1 MLLTITKLLEENFSA
16 LIGVVGTMLGVILGA
31 LLNRIVRLGKI
42 KVFVN
47 EVDYSFLKRNSS
59 GGFKPMNS
67 ITNETEK
74 LTIRARLDIFN
85 SSEYSRKIMRGIK
98 FHPFENGKEI
108 VIKMYNNEVND
119 MTNYAMQTGNLRVL
133 NLNPKEIKSF
143 ILSVTFDKDIER
155 IYNSKWFLTYKNTS
169 NKEVKIKLDKS
180 KKLKE

>member
-1 MLLTITKLLEENFSA
+1 MIEDNFSA
-16 LIGVVGTMLGVILGA
+16 LIGVVGTLLGVVLGA
-31 LLNRIVRLGKI
+31 LLNRIARLGKI

-59 GGFKPMNS
+59 GGFKSMNS

-74 LTIRARLDIFN
+74 LAIRVKLDIFN

-98 FHPFENGKEI
+98 FRPFENGKEL

-119 MTNYAMQTGNLRVL
+119 ITNFATQTGKLRVL

-143 ILSVTFDKDIER
+143 ILSVSLDKDIER

-180 KKLKE
+180 K